1 MRLGKFLAKSGNGTC
16 PSLCRILEC
25 RLQITKHHL
34 GLSIVATFLAQF
46 WTILAHIVCILRE
59 FHGNRIG
66 AIVVATLRT
75 AETQF
80 RVSLAPS

>member
-1 MRLGKFLAKSGNGTC
+1 MRLGKFLAKSGNGNC
-16 PSLCRILEC
+16 PSLCRSLEC

-34 GLSIVATFLAQF
+34 GLSIATSLAQF
-46 WTILAHIVCILRE
+46 WTILTHIVCILRE